1 MAMLDASL
9 DTSFWNIAAQIG
21 VVPYLFAFFRVH
33 YCQAVEDEIVTTDS
47 NETPLIY
54 PQAMLFKVLKEDSRL
69 HHAEP
74 QQHLALFGDGEAYA
88 ISLAQERA
96 ISLAQERSWVLLI
109 NDYRPLQFARSLGI
123 QCVSVPDFCVLLYAE
138 ARVTLRAVRGYLR
151 RLTPTTSPSLLREA
165 EAVVTDIAR
174 KRGEA

>member
-1 MAMLDASL
+1 MVMLDASL
-9 DTSFWNIAAQIG
+9 DTSFWNVAAQIG

-33 YCQAVEDEIVTTDS
+33 YCQAVKDEIVTTDP

-74 QQHLALFGDGEAYA
+74 QQHLALFGAGEAY
-88 ISLAQERA
+88 A

-151 RLTPTTSPSLLREA
+151 RLAPTTSPSLLREA

>member
-1 MAMLDASL
+1 MLDASL

-21 VVPYLFAFFRVH
+21 VVPYLFAFFHIH
-33 YCQAVEDEIVTTDS
+33 YCQAVEDEIVTTDP

-54 PQAMLFKVLKEDSRL
+54 PQAMLFKVLKEDGRL

-74 QQHLALFGDGEAYA
+74 QQYLALFGDGEAYA
-88 ISLAQERA
+88 ISLAQK
-96 ISLAQERSWVLLI
+96 RSWVLLI
-109 NDYRPLQFARSLGI
+109 NDYRPLQFARALGI

-138 ARVTLRAVRGYLR
+138 AKITLRAVRGYLR
-151 RLTPTTSPSLLREA
+151 RLASTTSPSLLREA
-165 EAVVTDIAR
+165 EAVVTAIAR